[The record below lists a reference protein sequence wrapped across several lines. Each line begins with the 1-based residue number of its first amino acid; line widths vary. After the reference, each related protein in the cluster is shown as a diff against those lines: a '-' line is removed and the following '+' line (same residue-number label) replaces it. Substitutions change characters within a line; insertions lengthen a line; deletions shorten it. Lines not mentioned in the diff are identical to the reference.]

1 MLVLKRK
8 LGESVVIN
16 DMITVKIVAI
26 EGDTVKLGIEAPKDI
41 RIFREELYNSI
52 KNENEDAVASAS
64 EWNLDEMNLFSNK
77 KNV

>member
-16 DMITVKIVAI
+16 DTITVKIVAI

-52 KNENEDAVASAS
+52 KKENEGAVASAA
-64 EWNLDEMNLFSNK
+64 EWNLEEVNLLLSK
-77 KNV
+77 KDV

>member
-16 DMITVKIVAI
+16 DTITVKIVAI

-52 KNENEDAVASAS
+52 KKENEGAVASAS
-64 EWNLDEMNLFSNK
+64 EWNLEEVNLLLSK
-77 KNV
+77 KDV